1 MENGSANDF
10 AGILN
15 IDKPTGMTS
24 HDVVN
29 RVRRLSGQRRVGH
42 AGTLDPLATGV
53 LVICVGW
60 ATRLSEYLMV
70 GTKCYRATARLGVT
84 TDTYD
89 SEGSVILEV
98 DPGNVLLAGVNRAL
112 ETFEGEIEQIPPMYS
127 AVKQKGTPLYKLAR
141 RGEVVTRLPRSVQ
154 VYALSVVDWN
164 PPDVVFEVTCS
175 KGTYI
180 RSLVHDVGEKLGCG
194 AHLTALTR
202 LSSGPFRLTEAFSLE
217 ELASAFEQRRAR
229 TLLYPVQK
237 ALEGFDVLTVGD
249 ETAGRI
255 RHGQAVEGPLPE
267 HASFGLAL
275 SSWGEP
281 LAVLKYDGS
290 TGRWQPNKV
299 FG

>member
-1 MENGSANDF
+1 MGNGSADDF

-15 IDKPTGMTS
+15 IDKPAGMTS

-60 ATRLSEYLMV
+60 ATRLSEYLMG
-70 GTKCYRATARLGVT
+70 GTKRYRTTARLGVT

-89 SEGSVILEV
+89 AEGSVVFEA
-98 DPGNVLLAGVNRAL
+98 DPGDVSLARVNCAL
-112 ETFEGEIEQIPPMYS
+112 ESFEGEIEQIPPMYS
-127 AVKQKGTPLYKLAR
+127 AVKHKGTPLYKLAR
-141 RGEVVTRLPRSVQ
+141 RGEAVTRSARSVHI
-154 VYALSVVDWN
+154 YELSVADWD
-164 PPDVVFEVTCS
+164 PPDVALEVICS

-180 RSLVHDVGEKLGCG
+180 RSLVHDLGEKLGCG

-202 LSSGPFRLTEAFSLE
+202 LSSGSFRVDEATSLE
-217 ELASAFEQRRAR
+217 ELAVAFEQGRAR
-229 TLLYPVQK
+229 ALLYPLKK
-237 ALEGFDVLTVGD
+237 ALEGFAMLTVDD

-255 RHGQAVEGPLPE
+255 RHGQAVEGPPPE
-267 HASFGLAL
+267 HDTVALAL
-275 SSWGEP
+275 SSFGKP